1 MSAILAAAVRNLKE
15 EMAVE
20 LRWPDGSITVVTH
33 NRLRSSCRCAHCH
46 AVQVRTRQPL
56 SALRGVKLL
65 QFEPVGMYGLR
76 LFFSDGH
83 SRGIYP
89 WVYLRELA
97 GSEAG

>member
-1 MSAILAAAVRNLKE
+1 MSTVLAAVRNLKE

-20 LRWPDGSITVVTH
+20 LRWRDGSIMVVTH
-33 NRLRSSCRCAHCH
+33 HLLRSSCRCAHCH
-46 AVQVRTRQPL
+46 AVQVKTRQPL
-56 SALRGVKLL
+56 SASRDVTLV
-65 QFEPVGMYGLR
+65 QFEPVGTYGLR

-97 GSEAG
+97 GIEEG